1 MLQCRVPSHYKCTLL
16 IAIVLILISFPMSAA
31 TYYVSSS
38 TGDDTDNG
46 ITTATPWKSLNKICI
61 TAFAA
66 GDSILLKRGD
76 IFHGEISKGGN
87 GFVGTEEN
95 PIVIGAYGTGEKPLL
110 YGDMSGSTWTQ
121 RAGYDSIWQTYAG
134 YNLSSYGYEDSAGVW
149 RLMKHNLGEI
159 RFYLSN
165 PDSLDK
171 YLKSFSASS
180 YGPGA
185 ASNGWDTIYVKTWDG
200 DTPKVKILRNN
211 IVTGTHLII
220 RDLEFRN
227 WWTAIH
233 PYPIRYSILRNLTF
247 WDSRHITVYLAGHS
261 RYNLVDSCVVNR
273 GGYTGMYSWQGCR
286 NIFRYDTIRNIQDT
300 ILGIYASIE
309 QAGIGFQED
318 TACVAE
324 YCVMDNCEDAGFD
337 TYYNVEDTIRYNTIL
352 NCNAG
357 IMLHGTRWVVHNN
370 DVTTNGIIGPG
381 ISVAI
386 FGPGQF
392 HIYDNSITAIARG
405 LNFTNNTGGGT
416 VLFERNHVTGT
427 CVNTNL
433 SKFEVAGATSINNI
447 FCGPGRFCATA
458 WPDEVFYSTLSDFFA
473 ATGYEEG
480 SVWHSDCSNSP
491 AGTFTVTPD
500 SLPEGGGSVT
510 LEWTSMN
517 ATSASISPL
526 IGTVATSGTQSAT
539 VDSTTVFALTLEGSG
554 GTSLYTARVIV
565 GSESPVIEHDTLLEF
580 FFIESYPNPFN
591 TSATIEFFLPA
602 ESQISLKVF
611 DVLGREV
618 ENLAQGMYTCGT
630 YRFQWNSD
638 DMASGVYYCKFTAGS
653 YMETRSMILVR

>member
-1 MLQCRVPSHYKCTLL
+1 MPRCRVSSHYTYTLL
-16 IAIVLILISFPMSAA
+16 ITIILISVGFPMPAA

-38 TGDDTDNG
+38 TGDDANNG
-46 ITTATPWKSLNKICI
+46 TSTATPWKTLNKICV
-61 TAFAA
+61 TTFTA
-66 GDSILLKRGD
+66 GDSILLNRGD
-76 IFHGEISKGGN
+76 IFHGEISKGGQ
-87 GFVGTEEN
+87 GFVGTEESS
-95 PIVIGAYGTGEKPLL
+95 ILISAYGTGEKPLL
-110 YGDMSGSTWTQ
+110 YGDMSSSIWTQ

-134 YNLSSYGYEDSAGVW
+134 YNLSSFGYEDSAGVW
-149 RLMKHNLGEI
+149 RLMEHNLGEI

-171 YLKSFSASS
+171 YLKSFTASS

-200 DTPKVKILRNN
+200 DTPKVKILRSN
-211 IVTGTHLII
+211 IITGTHLII

-247 WDSRHITVYLAGHS
+247 WDSRHITLYLAGHS

-324 YCVMDNCEDAGFD
+324 YCVMENCEDAGFD
-337 TYYNVEDTIRYNTIL
+337 TYYNVDDTVRYNTVV

-357 IMLHGTRWVVHNN
+357 IMLHGTKWVAHNN
-370 DVTTNGIIGPG
+370 DVTINGFVEPG

-386 FGPGQF
+386 LGPGQF
-392 HIYDNSITAIARG
+392 HIYDNNIMAVARG
-405 LNFTNNTGGGT
+405 LNFTHNTGGGT

-427 CVNTNL
+427 RVNTNL

-447 FCGPGRFCATA
+447 FCGLGRFCATA
-458 WPDEVFYSTLSDFFA
+458 WPNEVFYSTLYEFFA

-480 SVWHSDCSNSP
+480 SVWHSDCSDSP
-491 AGTFTVTPD
+491 TGTFTATPD

-526 IGTVATSGTQSAT
+526 IGTVATSGVDSFTI
-539 VDSTTVFALTLEGSG
+539 DSTTVFALTLEGSG

-565 GSESPVIEHDTLLEF
+565 GAEAPGIEPDTLPKFLR
-580 FFIESYPNPFN
+580 IESFPNPFN
-591 TSATIEFFLPA
+591 TVTTVEIYLP
-602 ESQISLKVF
+602 EDSHVSLKVF
-611 DVLGREV
+611 DALGRVIET
-618 ENLAQGMYTCGT
+618 LAEGWYTRGIH
-630 YRFQWNSD
+630 RVRWNTD
-638 DMASGVYYCKFTAGS
+638 GIASGVYYCKFTAGS
-653 YMETRSMILVR
+653 YTETRSMVLVR